1 MIQTVTHRKRP
12 SLLLLFFFNLRFI
25 SLASVCGYIHKSRGS
40 LEATGPLKQKSE
52 VAVSCPVWLP
62 GAKFRF
68 SAKVLG
74 ALNHQAS
81 SPSRLGLPIP
91 SFSFLLLQNCFW
103 VLPILRMT
111 QNMRELADDHVFKI
125 QTSMFIYWHVH
136 CAWCSLHKVC
146 MMHLEHALQFLLTS
160 PFAPTHQSSHS
171 PTTWFHISI
180 WILGYKIKRKSDI
193 YLPDTDLICFTW

>member
-40 LEATGPLKQKSE
+40 LEATDPLKQKSE

-62 GAKFRF
+62 ETKFRF

-81 SPSRLGLPIP
+81 SPSRLRLPTP
-91 SFSFLLLQNCFW
+91 SFSFLLPQNCSR

-111 QNMRELADDHVFKI
+111 QNTRVLADDHVFKT
-125 QTSMFIYWHVH
+125 QTSMFNYWYVH
-136 CAWCSLHKVC
+136 CTWCSLHKVIFTK
-146 MMHLEHALQFLLTS
+146 LDDALRTCSPIPLTS
-160 PFAPTHQSSHS
+160 PLAPTHQSSHS
-171 PTTWFHISI
+171 PTTDSTSLYEF
-180 WILGYKIKRKSDI
+180 
-193 YLPDTDLICFTW
+193 